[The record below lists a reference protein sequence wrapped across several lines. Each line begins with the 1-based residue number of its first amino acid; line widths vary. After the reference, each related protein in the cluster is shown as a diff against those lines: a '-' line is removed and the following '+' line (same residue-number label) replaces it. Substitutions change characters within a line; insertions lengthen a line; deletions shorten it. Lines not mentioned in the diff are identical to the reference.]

1 MKKLGIVGFGASAIG
16 FIHGLIESGK
26 ISNYRIT
33 ILERGKDYAHNTI
46 SGVRMDGKIFISYG
60 MGGEIYIPL
69 EIQAKTVEFYLKFSG
84 YKPAADRREGLINYL
99 RSFERDGKKIE
110 FGESFSNERVYKLF
124 YHHGFE
130 PVKSYFFHLGTDILK
145 ETNENIYRHF
155 SSFEN
160 IEFLFGVTAEDVDF
174 GPPHRVHTEKGDF
187 EFDELVIAVGR
198 SGHRLM
204 ERLKEKYPQ
213 LVKPNQFVDIGIR
226 YELPNHVMDPFSDMY
241 EVKIRYRT
249 KTGYIC
255 RIFCQNPAEGD
266 PGKVR
271 GLHHGERI
279 LGQSSKDREH
289 ELCHPGHHAFYR
301 AFKDPTGYGV
311 NLAKLANILAGDR
324 EKVILQTYG
333 DFKEFRRTKRLGRV
347 HPTLDPE
354 SYILGDANLVFPSKI
369 RESLVDFVE
378 NLDRVIPGAAY
389 FDNLL
394 YAVEVKFYTN
404 KFLNDVVEDLH
415 VIGDCSG
422 WTRSVQY
429 ATSMGY
435 MRAMGMKIQ
444 PCERESQRIPTL

>member
-1 MKKLGIVGFGASAIG
+1 M
-16 FIHGLIESGK
+16 
-26 ISNYRIT
+26 
-33 ILERGKDYAHNTI
+33 
-46 SGVRMDGKIFISYG
+46 
-60 MGGEIYIPL
+60 
-69 EIQAKTVEFYLKFSG
+69 
-84 YKPAADRREGLINYL
+84 
-99 RSFERDGKKIE
+99 
-110 FGESFSNERVYKLF
+110 
-124 YHHGFE
+124 
-130 PVKSYFFHLGTDILK
+130 KSYFFHLGTDILK

-255 RIFCQNPAEGD
+255 RIFCQNPA
-266 PGKVR
+266 GKVTLEKYEDFTTVNGYSDSLR
-271 GLHHGERI
+271 KTENTNFAI
-279 LGQSSKDREH
+279 LVTTRFTE
-289 ELCHPGHHAFYR
+289 P
-301 AFKDPTGYGV
+301 FKDPTGYGV

-444 PCERESQRIPTL
+444 PL